1 MSIIRVTKEF
11 NFEMAHALLGYDGPC
26 KDIHGHSYKLSVTV
40 SGKPVTTINS
50 TVLGMVIDFSIL
62 KEIVGKSVLEHFDH
76 SLVLNKE
83 SSKHMAVNFA
93 GISGKVLLV
102 DYQPTC
108 ENLLLDFV
116 ERIEKNLP
124 SSTSL
129 HHLKLRETATSYA
142 EWFLKDN

>member
-1 MSIIRVTKEF
+1 MSTIRVTKEF

-26 KDIHGHSYKLSVTV
+26 KDIHGHSYKLSVTI
-40 SGKPVTTINS
+40 SGNPVNDKKS
-50 TVLGMVIDFSIL
+50 SVLGMVIDFSIL
-62 KEIVGKSVLEHFDH
+62 KDIVRKCVIEHFDH
-76 SLVLNKE
+76 ALVLNNE
-83 SSKHMAVNFA
+83 SSKYLTVNFA
-93 GISGKVLLV
+93 SIPGKLFLV

-116 ERIEKNLP
+116 NRIEKNLP
-124 SSTSL
+124 SYASL